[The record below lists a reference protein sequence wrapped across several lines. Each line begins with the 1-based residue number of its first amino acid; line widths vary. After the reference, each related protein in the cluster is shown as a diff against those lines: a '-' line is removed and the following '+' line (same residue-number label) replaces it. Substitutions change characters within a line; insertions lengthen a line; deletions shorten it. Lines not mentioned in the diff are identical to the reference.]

1 MFVCLFVCLFF
12 SVGHLM
18 LGRVPPLKS
27 VSTHSET
34 PLELIFPLEVFI
46 ASGLG
51 MGASINFN

>member
-1 MFVCLFVCLFF
+1 
-12 SVGHLM
+12 M